1 MLFYNGDYKLVIKA
15 EKGATFCGFLD
26 VGSIGIS
33 KPEQWF
39 DLRTWINEGC
49 REFQEEDNSDLGNVY
64 IIKLPKDK
72 LKVLAETKRIF
83 FLNISTGLIY
93 KKVNNKPYEI
103 MEEIYISKVNSMNAL
118 NGDTV
123 IVKIIEEKED
133 GKSLEGKILKIK
145 KIN

>member
-15 EKGATFCGFLD
+15 EKGAIFCGFLD

-83 FLNISTGLIY
+83 ALNISTGTLY
-93 KKVNNKPYEI
+93 KKVNKLPYAI
-103 MEEIYISKVNSMNAL
+103 MKDVYESKADTYIEQTSFPECYEFRS
-118 NGDTV
+118 
-123 IVKIIEEKED
+123 
-133 GKSLEGKILKIK
+133 S
-145 KIN
+145 

>member
-15 EKGATFCGFLD
+15 EKGATFCDFLD

-49 REFQEEDNSDLGNVY
+49 REFQEEDNSDLGNVN

-83 FLNISTGLIY
+83 TLNISTGTPL
-93 KKVNNKPYEI
+93 
-103 MEEIYISKVNSMNAL
+103 
-118 NGDTV
+118 
-123 IVKIIEEKED
+123 
-133 GKSLEGKILKIK
+133 
-145 KIN
+145 

>member
-26 VGSIGIS
+26 VGSIGIY

-83 FLNISTGLIY
+83 ALNISTGTLY
-93 KKVNNKPYEI
+93 KKVNKLPYAI
-103 MEEIYISKVNSMNAL
+103 MKDVYESKADTYIEQTSFPECYEFRS
-118 NGDTV
+118 
-123 IVKIIEEKED
+123 
-133 GKSLEGKILKIK
+133 S
-145 KIN
+145 